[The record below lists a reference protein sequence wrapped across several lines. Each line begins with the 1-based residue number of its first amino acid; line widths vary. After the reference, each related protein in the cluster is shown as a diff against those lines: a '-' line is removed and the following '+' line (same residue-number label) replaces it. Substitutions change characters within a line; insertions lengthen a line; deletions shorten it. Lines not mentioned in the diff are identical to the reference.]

1 MFARARLVT
10 GSKEFESFY
19 TMYPE
24 HLQEDNLTRSKP
36 GLLSPDSRFA
46 NPFLFASPHGSFYL
60 TGALREAVDGPV
72 SEERQQVSIEKVT
85 DYIKSLTIYFGGLDV
100 GITNLKPYH
109 VYSHIGRGT
118 GEYGASIPIDHKN
131 AIAFTVEMDHQM
143 ISSNPTPP
151 GTMETAKQYVESARI
166 AVQLAAV
173 IRKLGYPARAH
184 IDGNYRVIAPL
195 VARDAGLGE
204 IGRMGILLTPKYGPR
219 VRLGVVTTDIDLIPN
234 QRKPEASVIDFCNI
248 CKKCADNCPGKSIP
262 TDDRQVIEGVLRW
275 RINSDTCYRYW
286 NIAGTD
292 CGRCMTVCPY
302 SHPNNIAHNI
312 IRWGISRSG
321 FFRRAALWMDD
332 VFYGTKPAMGERPKW
347 LKKI

>member
-46 NPFLFASPHGSFYL
+46 NPLLFASPHGSFYL

-166 AVQLAAV
+166 AVLRPSFENWDIQQEPILMV
-173 IRKLGYPARAH
+173 IT
-184 IDGNYRVIAPL
+184 
-195 VARDAGLGE
+195 GLS
-204 IGRMGILLTPKYGPR
+204 
-219 VRLGVVTTDIDLIPN
+219 RL
-234 QRKPEASVIDFCNI
+234 S
-248 CKKCADNCPGKSIP
+248 
-262 TDDRQVIEGVLRW
+262 
-275 RINSDTCYRYW
+275 
-286 NIAGTD
+286 
-292 CGRCMTVCPY
+292 
-302 SHPNNIAHNI
+302 SHE
-312 IRWGISRSG
+312 
-321 FFRRAALWMDD
+321 MQD
-332 VFYGTKPAMGERPKW
+332 
-347 LKKI
+347 